1 MPRTSPFPI
10 VLSAAEREALERIA
24 GKYTSPYFLV
34 VRAKLILLA
43 SEGLDNQEIGRC
55 LSLPRQIVSKW
66 RRRFFDQRL
75 VGLDNHERAGR
86 PSVFP
91 PSGRDAGKGSGL

>member
-10 VLSAAEREALERIA
+10 VLSGAEREALEKIA
-24 GKYTSPYFLV
+24 GKYTSPYCLV

-43 SEGLDNQEIGRC
+43 SLGLENEEIGRR

-75 VGLDNHERAGR
+75 VGLENHARAGR

-91 PSGRDAGKGSGL
+91 PSGRHAGKGPGL

>member
-1 MPRTSPFPI
+1 
-10 VLSAAEREALERIA
+10 
-24 GKYTSPYFLV
+24 
-34 VRAKLILLA
+34 
-43 SEGLDNQEIGRC
+43 

-75 VGLDNHERAGR
+75 VGLENHARAGR

-91 PSGRDAGKGSGL
+91 PSGPHARKGPGL

>member
-10 VLSAAEREALERIA
+10 VLSAVEREALERIA

-43 SEGLDNQEIGRC
+43 SLGLENEEIGRR

-75 VGLDNHERAGR
+75 VGLENHARAGR

-91 PSGRDAGKGSGL
+91 PSGPHAGKGPGL